1 MMQATLSPI
10 LFDPLGSVTIDVM
23 PDQTAGETRRRM
35 NRVATLDGGA
45 AFNDF
50 GYSEADRT
58 IVLRWKPKNRK
69 QHDAIDRI
77 MKLYSRVHLSMHDG
91 FYLVALEVYAPGAT
105 ESTLTALV
113 VEKLA

>member
-10 LFDPLGSVTIDVM
+10 LFGPLGSVTIDAM

-58 IVLRWKPKNRK
+58 IVLRWMPKNRE
-69 QHDAIDRI
+69 QHDAIDRM
-77 MKLYSRVHLSMHDG
+77 MKLYSRVHLSIQDG
-91 FYLVALEVYAPGAT
+91 FYLVALEVYAPGAA